1 MSGTGLRTISE
12 QVPASRRSIRAVV
25 VDRAFPALHH
35 RNYRL
40 FFLGQ
45 LVSLVGTWTQQVA
58 QAWLV
63 WTISHSALMLGLIT
77 GAQSLPIL
85 LFGLWGGVAAD
96 RVPKRSLLLV
106 TQAVSMLL
114 AAVLGALTFTGVVG
128 PLRPAPSL
136 VIVGIVAFGLGTV
149 QAFDAPARQ
158 AFVVE
163 LVGKKHLLN
172 AISLNSS
179 IFNGARIVGP
189 AVAGLM
195 IATVGV
201 PICFAINSL
210 SFIPVIVS
218 LFLIDA
224 RPRMA
229 TMQARGSLL
238 GNLRESIAY
247 MWREPLIRDLYL
259 TVVVVSLFV
268 FSYSAMVPL
277 FADQVLHGGA
287 PGYSILSIAGG
298 AGAVTAALSLAVVR
312 EHRKNRGGWIV
323 LGAIFMSLGVAMFA
337 LSTNIVLSAAFLVLV
352 GFAGI
357 GFLARAN
364 TALQTAVPDALR
376 GRVMSVYI
384 LLLMGVAPIG
394 AVQLG
399 ALSHLFGAPRALAG
413 EAVFAVLLLTL
424 LHTTRGAVRESA

>member
-1 MSGTGLRTISE
+1 VSAHSQPLSE
-12 QVPASRRSIRAVV
+12 DLPASPRSLRAVV

-40 FFLGQ
+40 FFFGQ

-63 WTISHSALMLGLIT
+63 WTLSHSALMLGLIT
-77 GAQSLPIL
+77 GAQSLPVL

-96 RVPKRSLLLV
+96 RVPKRTLLMGTQAVAMALAGILAVLTFVGVVSPRQPVLGLLLV
-106 TQAVSMLL
+106 
-114 AAVLGALTFTGVVG
+114 GAL
-128 PLRPAPSL
+128 
-136 VIVGIVAFGLGTV
+136 AFGLGTAN
-149 QAFDAPARQ
+149 AFDAPARQ

-189 AVAGLM
+189 AVAGLL
-195 IATVGV
+195 IASTGV

-210 SFIPVIVS
+210 SFLPV
-218 LFLIDA
+218 LLCLYLIRTRPQDA
-224 RPRMA
+224 AVRSH
-229 TMQARGSLL
+229 GSLL
-238 GNLRESIAY
+238 GNIAESLRY
-247 MWREPLIRDLYL
+247 MWAHELIRDIYL
-259 TVVVVSLFV
+259 TVVVISLLV
-268 FSYSAMVPL
+268 FSYSALVPL

-287 PGYSILSIAGG
+287 GTYSLLSICGG
-298 AGAVTAALSLAVVR
+298 AGAVTAALSLAVFR
-312 EHRKNRGGWIV
+312 EKRASRGGWIV
-323 LGAIFMSLGVAMFA
+323 LGAIVMSLGVAFFA
-337 LSTNIVLSAAFLVLV
+337 LSTNVVVSAACLLVV

-364 TALQTAVPDALR
+364 TALQTAVPDQLR
-376 GRVMSVYI
+376 GRVMSIYI

-399 ALSHLFGAPRALAG
+399 AVAHFLGAPRALAG
-413 EAVFAVLLLTL
+413 ESVLAVVLLVV
-424 LHTTRGAVRESA
+424 LHTARRAVRETA

>member
-1 MSGTGLRTISE
+1 MTSQPQPLLEGL
-12 QVPASRRSIRAVV
+12 PASRRSLRAVV

-40 FFLGQ
+40 FFFGQ

-63 WTISHSALMLGLIT
+63 WTISHSALMLGVVT

-96 RVPKRSLLLV
+96 RVPKRTLLLV
-106 TQAVSMLL
+106 TQGVAMAL
-114 AAVLGALTFTGVVG
+114 AAVLAFLTYTGVVNSRQPVLG
-128 PLRPAPSL
+128 L
-136 VIVGIVAFGLGTV
+136 VIVGILAFGLGTV

-163 LVGKKHLLN
+163 LVGKTHLLN

-189 AVAGLM
+189 AIAGVL

-210 SFIPVIVS
+210 SFIPVMFC
-218 LFLIDA
+218 LYFIDA
-224 RPRMA
+224 RPRA
-229 TMQARGSLL
+229 VTLQGRGSLL
-238 GNLRESIAY
+238 GNLAESLRF
-247 MWREPLIRDLYL
+247 MWGQPLIRDLYL
-259 TVVVVSLFV
+259 TVVVTSLLV

-277 FADQVLHGGA
+277 FAGEVLHGDAGTY
-287 PGYSILSIAGG
+287 GLLSICGG
-298 AGAVTAALSLAVVR
+298 AGAVTAALSLAIVGER
-312 EHRKNRGGWIV
+312 RQHRGSWIV
-323 LGAIFMSLGVAMFA
+323 LGAIVMSLGVAVFA
-337 LSTNIVLSAAFLVLV
+337 LSTNLVVSALSLVVV

-364 TALQTAVPDALR
+364 TALQTAVPDELR

-384 LLLMGVAPIG
+384 LLLLGVAPIG

-399 ALSHLFGAPRALAG
+399 ALAHFLGASRALAS
-413 EAVFAVLLLTL
+413 ESVVAVLLLVL
-424 LHTTRGAVRESA
+424 LHTTRRSVRETA

>member
-1 MSGTGLRTISE
+1 MTSQAPPLSE
-12 QVPASRRSIRAVV
+12 QLPASPRSLRAVV

-40 FFLGQ
+40 FFFGQ

-63 WTISHSALMLGLIT
+63 WTISHSPLMLGVIT
-77 GAQSLPIL
+77 GAQSLPVL
-85 LFGLWGGVAAD
+85 LFGLWGGVVAD
-96 RVPKRSLLLV
+96 RVPKRTLLLV
-106 TQAVSMLL
+106 TQAVAMVL
-114 AAVLGALTFTGVVG
+114 AAVLAGLTFTGVVSA
-128 PLRPAPSL
+128 REPALGL
-136 VIVGIVAFGLGTV
+136 VIVGILALALGTV

-163 LVGKKHLLN
+163 LVGKRHLLN

-189 AVAGLM
+189 AIAGVL

-210 SFIPVIVS
+210 SFLPV
-218 LFLIDA
+218 LGCLYFIDS
-224 RPRMA
+224 RPR
-229 TMQARGSLL
+229 TVTLHTRGSLV
-238 GNLRESIAY
+238 GNLTESLRF
-247 MWREPLIRDLYL
+247 MWGQPLIRDLYL
-259 TVVVVSLFV
+259 TVVVISLLV
-268 FSYSAMVPL
+268 FSYSALVPL
-277 FADQVLHGGA
+277 FAAQVLHGGA
-287 PGYSILSIAGG
+287 RTYSLLSICGG
-298 AGAVTAALSLAVVR
+298 AGAVTAALSLAILR
-312 EHRKNRGGWIV
+312 ERRHNRGGWIV
-323 LGAIFMSLGVAMFA
+323 AGSIVMSLGVAVFA
-337 LSTNIVLSAAFLVLV
+337 LSTNLLLSATSLVVV

-364 TALQTAVPDALR
+364 TALQTAVPDELR
-376 GRVMSVYI
+376 GRVMSMYI

-399 ALSHLFGAPRALAG
+399 AIAHFIGAPHAVAAEALLA
-413 EAVFAVLLLTL
+413 ALLLAV
-424 LHTTRGAVRESA
+424 LHTTHSAVRATA

>member
-1 MSGTGLRTISE
+1 M
-12 QVPASRRSIRAVV
+12 RAIV

-40 FFLGQ
+40 FFFGQ

-63 WTISHSALMLGLIT
+63 WTISHSALMLGLVT
-77 GAQSLPIL
+77 AAQSLPVL

-96 RVPKRSLLLV
+96 RVPKRTLLMV
-106 TQAVSMLL
+106 TQGVAMVL
-114 AAVLGALTFTGVVG
+114 AAILAALTASGVVNAHDPALGLLIVGAL
-128 PLRPAPSL
+128 
-136 VIVGIVAFGLGTV
+136 AFGLGTV

-163 LVGKKHLLN
+163 LVGKHHLLN

-179 IFNGARIVGP
+179 IFNGARLVGP
-189 AVAGLM
+189 AIAGLL

-201 PICFAINSL
+201 PICFAINSI
-210 SFIPVIVS
+210 SFIPVLGCLYLV
-218 LFLIDA
+218 DA
-224 RPRMA
+224 RPRA
-229 TMQARGSLL
+229 VTLQGHGSLI
-238 GNLRESIAY
+238 GNLTESLRF
-247 MWREPLIRDLYL
+247 MWGNPLIRDLYL
-259 TVVVVSLFV
+259 TVVVISLLV
-268 FSYSAMVPL
+268 FSYGAMVPL

-287 PGYSILSIAGG
+287 QAYSLLSICGG
-298 AGAVTAALSLAVVR
+298 AGAVTAALSLAIVR
-312 EHRKNRGGWIV
+312 ERRSSRGGWIV
-323 LGAIFMSLGVAMFA
+323 LGAIFMSLGAAVFA
-337 LSTNIVLSAAFLVLV
+337 LSTNLLLSALSLVIV

-357 GFLARAN
+357 SFLARTN

-399 ALSHLFGAPRALAG
+399 ALAHFTGAPRALAA
-413 EAVFAVLLLTL
+413 EALLAVALLGL
-424 LHTTRGAVRESA
+424 LHTTRRAVRETA